1 MPARVNLFSVRPQAP
16 DIPLTLVQAL
26 AVTAATNST
35 VETNKRNIVRD
46 VMDLLLEMKSYCNVR

>member
-16 DIPLTLVQAL
+16 DIPFTLVQDL